1 MIERKKS
8 EQVIA
13 CVCVCVCVCVCD
25 DYFNSDRESLL
36 DIVLIKRLNIEKI
49 SA

>member
-13 CVCVCVCVCVCD
+13 CVCVCVCVCD

>member
-13 CVCVCVCVCVCD
+13 CVCVCD

-36 DIVLIKRLNIEKI
+36 DIVLMRRLNIEKI